1 MQASGEKWAGRRVLV
16 VGAGKS
22 GQAAARVLCSLGAAV
37 TLTDLKP
44 ASVLSL
50 DGLPD
55 AVQLVAGRYPAVG
68 PGAYDLVVTS
78 PGVPFA
84 EPPLAAARAAGIPV
98 WSEIELAYRLARQP
112 VIAITGTNGKTTTT
126 ALTGQMF
133 RDAGQPVVVAG
144 NIGVPLVAEVVKAPP
159 EAVLVVEVSSFQL
172 ETVHTFA
179 PKVAVI
185 LNITPDHLDRHGD
198 LESYRAAKARIFAQ
212 QRPEDWT
219 VLNFDDPLVR
229 SLAARVPGRV
239 LFFSTRHELGEGVF
253 LTGGMIVLA
262 KEGERLPLLPVAE
275 LSLRGRHNW
284 ENCLAATAAA
294 WAAGLPASSLAHTL
308 RTFPGVPHRLEPV
321 AVIDGVLYVNDS
333 KGTNPEATMRALEA
347 FSEPIILIAGG
358 RNKGAS
364 FAALAEM
371 MRGRVKHLIL
381 LGEAAPLL
389 EQAARAAGLQAID
402 RVPDLAA
409 AVAKARA
416 LAAPG
421 EVVLL
426 SPACASW
433 DMFANYEERGEVFKE
448 LVRRQAE
455 GAAGGASAGAG
466 KPSAAAR

>member
-1 MQASGEKWAGRRVLV
+1 MGGTGEKWSGRRVLV

-22 GQAAARVLCSLGAAV
+22 GQAAAKVLFSLGAEV

-44 ASVLSL
+44 AASLNL
-50 DGLPD
+50 DGLPPR
-55 AVQLVAGRYPAVG
+55 VKVVAGRYPAVR
-68 PGAYDLVVTS
+68 PGGYDLVVTS
-78 PGVPFA
+78 PGVPLTEA
-84 EPPLAAARAAGIPV
+84 PLQEAVAAGIPV

-112 VIAITGTNGKTTTT
+112 MVAVTGTNGKTTTT
-126 ALTGQMF
+126 ALIGQMF
-133 RDAGQPVVVAG
+133 RDAGHKAIVAG
-144 NIGVPLVAEVVKAPP
+144 NIGVPLVAEVLDAAQ

-198 LESYRAAKARIFAQ
+198 LNSYRAAKARIFARQ
-212 QRPEDWT
+212 KPEDWA

-229 SLAARVPGRV
+229 SLGAQVPGRV
-239 LFFSTRHELGEGVF
+239 IYFSTRHELGEGVF
-253 LTGGMIVLA
+253 IAGGMVILA
-262 KEGERLPLLPVAE
+262 RSGECLPLLPVAE

-284 ENCLAATAAA
+284 ENCLAAMAAA
-294 WAAGLPASSLAHTL
+294 WAFGLPATSLAHTL

-321 AVIDGVLYVNDS
+321 ATIDGVTYINDS

-347 FSEPIILIAGG
+347 FSEPIVLIAGG

-364 FAALAEM
+364 FDALAEK
-371 MRGRVKHLIL
+371 MRGKVRHLIL

-389 EQAARAAGLQAID
+389 EEAAKAAGVGEIS
-402 RVPDLAA
+402 RVPDMAA
-409 AVAKARA
+409 AVARARA
-416 LAAPG
+416 VASPG
-421 EVVLL
+421 DVVLL

-433 DMFANYEERGEVFKE
+433 DMFTNYEERGEVFKD

-455 GAAGGASAGAG
+455 RQPGEQTAGAG
-466 KPSAAAR
+466 VSDATGR